1 MITKKLLF
9 TGKKGSEHM
18 ELISTPYYGEIELSL
33 KNLEEDN
40 TELIY
45 LDIPT
50 AIALAKTLRTHINQ
64 IKNI

>member
-1 MITKKLLF
+1 
-9 TGKKGSEHM
+9 M
-18 ELISTPYYGEIELSL
+18 ELSSTPYYGEIELSL

-45 LDIPT
+45 LDIST

-64 IKNI
+64 IKNL

>member
-18 ELISTPYYGEIELSL
+18 ELSSTPYYGEIELSL

-45 LDIPT
+45 LDIST

-64 IKNI
+64 IKNL